1 MTLRFSLL
9 LISALVLSACTSP
22 SSTQE
27 QPRMMEQ
34 TPHPANLQPELV
46 LDAQAQLGEGALWH
60 QKEQRLYWID
70 IEGKKLHLYNPA
82 TGQDREIP
90 VGARIG
96 TVVPAQDGQALVA
109 LQNGIHLLHLDSEKL
124 TLVANPLKGAAGF
137 RFNDGK
143 VDPAGRFWVGSMHL
157 QSKQGVAALYRLNH
171 DGTVQKVLS
180 DITISNGIV
189 WSANRKT
196 MYYIDTPTLTIKAYD
211 YDDTTGDL
219 SNPRVAVEV
228 PEEAGFPDGMSIDA
242 EGKLWV
248 AHWGG
253 HSVIRWNPD
262 NGRMMQKVEL
272 PVPNVTSCAFGGE
285 NLDVLYITTAREG
298 LSAEE
303 LQEYPL
309 SGGLFRV
316 SPGVRGVPTNF
327 FQGSLPGGQ

>member
-1 MTLRFSLL
+1 MTREISLL
-9 LISALVLSACTSP
+9 LIFALALPACTTQ

-27 QPRMMEQ
+27 QPAMMEQ
-34 TPHPANLQPELV
+34 TSLPANLQPALV
-46 LDAQAQLGEGALWH
+46 LNAQAQLGEGALWH
-60 QKEQRLYWID
+60 QKEQLLYWVD
-70 IEGKKLHLYNPA
+70 IEGKELHLYDPA

-96 TVVPAQDGQALVA
+96 TVVPTQDGQALVA

-124 TLVANPLKGAAGF
+124 TLVDNPLRGTPSL

-157 QSKQGVAALYRLNH
+157 DGKKNAAALYRLNH
-171 DGTVQKVLS
+171 DGTVQQVLD
-180 DITISNGIV
+180 DISISNGIV

-196 MYYIDTPTLTIKAYD
+196 MYYIDTPTRTIKAYD
-211 YDDTTGDL
+211 YDDATGDL
-219 SNPRVAVEV
+219 SNPRVVVEV

-248 AHWGG
+248 AHYGG
-253 HSVIRWNPD
+253 HSVIRWDPN

-272 PVPNVTSCAFGGE
+272 PAPNVTSCAFGGE

-298 LSAEE
+298 LSEE
-303 LQEYPL
+303 QLREYPL

-327 FQGSLPGGQ
+327 YRGTLPGEQ